1 MLMKRLVFFATMTV
15 LVLSGCEKEAG
26 SDEDKIYTEDELGVI
41 VEWVRCGWSEV
52 KNETEATVKLTTS
65 YPFGYHE
72 DVTSDIVAG
81 EMVKLDIGAAVPGV
95 SIEESLR
102 AVINLADG
110 TEIVCV
116 QSSQMTPWAERFYT
130 NFEKEETYEV
140 IDLDGKKL
148 RHDLVVLTYHIDQT
162 LIDLWKESQLID
174 GGWPAI
180 QLDRPEVSL
189 PSEGGTIVVSML
201 NYKSWWING
210 GYSAEPDEEG
220 IWQRVG
226 DYFHAISSDGE
237 QACSFDILEG
247 DWFHAVVP
255 NKGDSNQLFITVDQN
270 YLAKPRHAI
279 IEMECGDVFTTIKVN
294 QS

>member
-1 MLMKRLVFFATMTV
+1 MLNRVYLCIGCKILDNPVFYDCTYSCHLLMKRLVFWATMTA
-15 LVLSGCEKEAG
+15 LVLSGCEKETGTALVLSGCEKETG

-41 VEWVRCGWSEV
+41 VEWGRCGWSEV

-95 SIEESLR
+95 SIEESIR

-180 QLDRPEVSL
+180 
-189 PSEGGTIVVSML
+189 
-201 NYKSWWING
+201 
-210 GYSAEPDEEG
+210 
-220 IWQRVG
+220 
-226 DYFHAISSDGE
+226 
-237 QACSFDILEG
+237 
-247 DWFHAVVP
+247 
-255 NKGDSNQLFITVDQN
+255 
-270 YLAKPRHAI
+270 
-279 IEMECGDVFTTIKVN
+279 
-294 QS
+294 